1 MYRSN
6 WSTHLDSQK
15 LDLSAN
21 DPIRPWRLWCLIFR
35 WYFDDDDD
43 IITIIF
49 HGDTDSS
56 RGGHGTWQRM
66 TPQTSMDVRTD
77 SSDSSSDTGGSDSS
91 DARRSSHRLTPNLYN
106 GHI

>member
-66 TPQTSMDVRTD
+66 TPQTSMDVRTVI
-77 SSDSSSDTGGSDSS
+77 
-91 DARRSSHRLTPNLYN
+91 RRTALRTLVAAILQMLGAAATV
-106 GHI
+106 

>member
-66 TPQTSMDVRTD
+66 TPQTSMDVRTVI
-77 SSDSSSDTGGSDSS
+77 
-91 DARRSSHRLTPNLYN
+91 RRTALRTLVAAILRMLGAAATV
-106 GHI
+106 